1 MQPPDIAVY
10 GPDYKLQLVVDVVSR
25 PHASQEWA
33 RETRETL
40 LAYKAIPEA
49 PFFLLALPEAFYLW
63 TPATAQD
70 PHAFPEH
77 RIDARQALAPYIRG
91 FEDVLEDINPYS
103 LELLVSSWL
112 QDLVYSYRT
121 ADSGS
126 EAELQWFFESGLA
139 EAIQRGR
146 VVVDVAV

>member
-25 PHASQEWA
+25 PRASEEWA

-49 PFFLLALPEAFYLW
+49 PFFLLALPGAFYLW

-70 PHAFPEH
+70 THAFPEY
-77 RIDARQALAPYIRG
+77 RIDARQALAPYSRG
-91 FEDVLEDINPYS
+91 FEDALETLDPYT
-103 LELLVSSWL
+103 LELLVSFWIH
-112 QDLVYSYRT
+112 DLVYSYRT
-121 ADSGS
+121 MDSGS
-126 EAELQWFFESGLA
+126 GTDLQWFFESGLA
-139 EAIQRGR
+139 EAIQRGK
-146 VVVDVAV
+146 VVLDVAA